1 MRIQTN
7 SSNFGQSSISAAF
20 SLLEVMIAIAIFFT
34 SVFVILELTSQH
46 LRTARILQ
54 TLDVDRTSLPSLL
67 SMTNYL
73 EMGPLPIDIKIQ
85 YEDAHPGVTV
95 DGFVEEVATN
105 GLFRVDYSIHW
116 MSENSMRQSRNSI
129 LLWRPNMGLSRGA
142 LPR

>member
-1 MRIQTN
+1 MRIQIGTSK
-7 SSNFGQSSISAAF
+7 SSKASIRGAF

-73 EMGPLPIDIKIQ
+73 EMGPLPIEVKIQ

-95 DGFVEEVATN
+95 NGFVEEVATN

-129 LLWRPNMGLSRGA
+129 LLWRPNMGGARGA

>member
-1 MRIQTN
+1 MRIQTGKSK
-7 SSNFGQSSISAAF
+7 SSLATNRGAF

-73 EMGPLPIDIKIQ
+73 EMGPLPIDVKIQ

-95 DGFVEEVATN
+95 NGFVEEVATN

-129 LLWRPNMGLSRGA
+129 LLWRPNMGGARGA

>member
-1 MRIQTN
+1 MKIIP
-7 SSNFGQSSISAAF
+7 SNKTCYRDSLRSAF

-73 EMGPLPIDIKIQ
+73 EIGPLPIDVKIA
-85 YEDAHPGVTV
+85 YEDAHPRVTV
-95 DGFVEEVATN
+95 DGFIDEAATN
-105 GLFRVDYSIHW
+105 GLFKVDYTIHW
-116 MSENSMRQSRNSI
+116 RSENSMRQSRNSI
-129 LLWRPNMGLSRGA
+129 LLWRPNMGVQRGV

>member
-1 MRIQTN
+1 MRIQTRP
-7 SSNFGQSSISAAF
+7 SKHCQASIRGAF

-34 SVFVILELTSQH
+34 SVFAILELTSQH

-73 EMGPLPIDIKIQ
+73 EMGPLPIDVKIQ

-95 DGFVEEVATN
+95 DGFIVEVATN

-116 MSENSMRQSRNSI
+116 MSENSMRNSRNSI
-129 LLWRPNMGLSRGA
+129 LLWRPNSGISRGR

>member
-1 MRIQTN
+1 MKITPSNKQSRFPAIQE
-7 SSNFGQSSISAAF
+7 AF

-67 SMTNYL
+67 SMTNFL
-73 EMGPLPIDIKIQ
+73 EIGPLPIDVKIA

-95 DGFVEEVATN
+95 DGFIDEVATN

-129 LLWRPNMGLSRGA
+129 LLWRPSMGARRGV

>member
-1 MRIQTN
+1 MKITLTN
-7 SSNFGQSSISAAF
+7 QKNGSSCFKEAF

-34 SVFVILELTSQH
+34 SVFAILELTSQH

-67 SMTNYL
+67 SMTNFL
-73 EMGPLPIDIKIQ
+73 EIGPLPIDVKIA

-95 DGFVEEVATN
+95 DGFIDEVATN
-105 GLFRVDYSIHW
+105 GLFRVDYNIHW

-129 LLWRPNMGLSRGA
+129 LLWRPNMGVQRGV

>member
-1 MRIQTN
+1 M
-7 SSNFGQSSISAAF
+7 
-20 SLLEVMIAIAIFFT
+20 EVMIAIAIFFT
-34 SVFVILELTSQH
+34 SVFAILELTSQH

-73 EMGPLPIDIKIQ
+73 EMGPLPIDVKIQ

-95 DGFVEEVATN
+95 DGFIDEVATN
-105 GLFRVDYSIHW
+105 GLFKVDYSIHW
-116 MSENSMRQSRNSI
+116 MSENSMRNSRNSI
-129 LLWRPNMGLSRGA
+129 LLWRPNSGISRGG

>member
-1 MRIQTN
+1 MRIPAQASIHSQT
-7 SSNFGQSSISAAF
+7 SIKGAF

-34 SVFVILELTSQH
+34 SVFAILELTSQH

-73 EMGPLPIDIKIQ
+73 EMGPLPIDVKIQ

-95 DGFVEEVATN
+95 DGFIDEVATN
-105 GLFRVDYSIHW
+105 VLFLVDYSIHW

-129 LLWRPNMGLSRGA
+129 LLWRPNMGASRGA